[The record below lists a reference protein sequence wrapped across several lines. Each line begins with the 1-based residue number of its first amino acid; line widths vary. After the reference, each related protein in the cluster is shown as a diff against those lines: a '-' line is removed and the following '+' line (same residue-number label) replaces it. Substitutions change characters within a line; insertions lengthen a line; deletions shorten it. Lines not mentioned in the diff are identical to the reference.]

1 MKAVILAGGKGTRL
15 QHLTKDI
22 PKPMIP
28 VAGKPLLEH
37 QIILLAEY
45 NITDITILVNYLKD
59 SIIDYFGD
67 GSAFG
72 VNISYYEELEPLGT
86 VGGIKEIEE
95 SLTEDFIV
103 FYGDVMVNMD
113 LNRLIDFHNQKN
125 SEATL
130 VLHPNDHPYDS
141 DLVDIDDTDRVTAF
155 YPKPHE
161 EGKYYRNLVNAAL
174 YVFSPKILPLLEK
187 GVKAD
192 FGKDIFPKVLNKLD
206 VFGYNTTE
214 YLKDMGTPDRLEKV
228 EANVNSGLVERKSLK
243 HKQKA
248 IFLDRDGVI
257 NPDKHLI
264 HKHEDFEL
272 YPYTADAVKKI
283 NQSEY
288 ISVVTT
294 NQSIIARGMATIDEL
309 NQIHNKM
316 DTLLGNER
324 AKLDAIYYCPHHPDS
339 GFEGEIK
346 EYKVDCECRKPKPG
360 MLLQAAEKFNID
372 LSQSYMIGDS
382 ERDIIAGKSAGCTTI
397 GVKTGKGIKSAKVLP
412 NYFFGNLKE
421 AIDFIIDEPYSS
433 IYNDIISRYTESKK
447 PTIITVAGNSRSGKS
462 TLATY
467 LQKKFEADN
476 KSVLKVE
483 LDNWIL
489 PKERRQ
495 KEVDV
500 FTNFQLNKIETDIKE
515 LLSGKT
521 IKANGYKR
529 HPEREIEDIEYT
541 FNHQDIIIIEGIVVL
556 GSEYLRDI
564 SDITLFK
571 DISSTVLKERL
582 HTFYKWKGYSDEDFE
597 ALYAMRKPIEY
608 DIIEKHRTLADI
620 IVQ

>member
-37 QIILLAEY
+37 QIQLLASY

-72 VNISYYEELEPLGT
+72 VKISYYEELEPLGT
-86 VGGIKEIEE
+86 VGGIKEIEDT
-95 SLTEDFIV
+95 LTEDFIV

-113 LNRLIDFHNQKN
+113 LSRLIDFHKQKN
-125 SEATL
+125 SDATL

-141 DLVDIDDTDRVTAF
+141 DLVDIDDIDRVTAF

-174 YVFSPKILPLLEK
+174 YIFSPKILPLLEK

-192 FGKDIFPKVLNKLD
+192 FGKDIFPNILNKLE

-228 EANVNSGLVERKSLK
+228 EANVKKGLVERKSLK
-243 HKQKA
+243 YKQKA

-264 HKHEDFEL
+264 HKPEDFEL

-294 NQSIIARGMATIDEL
+294 NQSIIARGMTTIDGL

-346 EYKVDCECRKPKPG
+346 EYKVECECRKPKPG

-412 NYFFGNLKE
+412 DYFFGNLKE
-421 AIDFIIDEPYSS
+421 GIDFIIDEPYTD
-433 IYNDIISRYTESKK
+433 IYSKIKELENDSKK
-447 PTIITVAGNSRSGKS
+447 PVIITVAGNSRSGKS

-467 LQKKFEADN
+467 LQKRFEADH

-489 PKERRQ
+489 PKEQRQ
-495 KEVDV
+495 TEVDV
-500 FTNFQLNKIETDIKE
+500 FTNFQLDKIENDIKQ
-515 LLSGKT
+515 LLSGKS
-521 IKANGYKR
+521 IIANGYKR
-529 HPEREIEDIEYT
+529 HPEREAVAIEYQYS
-541 FNHQDIIIIEGIVVL
+541 NQDVIIIEGIVGL
-556 GSEYLRDI
+556 GSEYIREV
-564 SDITLFK
+564 SDVTLFK
-571 DISSTVLKERL
+571 EVGSDVLKERL
-582 HTFYKWKGYSDEDFE
+582 HTFYKWKEYSDEDFE